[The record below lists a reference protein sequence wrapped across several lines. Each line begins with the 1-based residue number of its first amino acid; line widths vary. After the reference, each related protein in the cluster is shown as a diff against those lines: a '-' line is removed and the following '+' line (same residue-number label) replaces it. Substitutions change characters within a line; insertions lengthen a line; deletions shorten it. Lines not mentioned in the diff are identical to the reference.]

1 MPLRS
6 IQERAS
12 SLGWRDVFLPS
23 LKVLK
28 ALRMS
33 TLRMSFFYVYIESA
47 TKRANSTYVNNN
59 NIKNFY
65 RAAS

>member
-28 ALRMS
+28 A
-33 TLRMSFFYVYIESA
+33 LRMSFFYVYIESA